1 MTEQAYW
8 TLKAHKEGMLDN
20 AVEQTVEQKAVEL
33 LQTLL
38 TVAQTGERLA
48 FEIMLG
54 DVLVKAAALFGEEGE
69 RG

>member
-1 MTEQAYW
+1 
-8 TLKAHKEGMLDN
+8 MLDN